1 MNIVMWTSGRQLQE
15 ARLKVEQVAV
25 VEAFIGGQD
34 VFAALPT
41 GYGKSLCF
49 AVLPYLFDEL
59 RGNSETRSIVL
70 LEEALRASLPSRW
83 QGERTVH
90 CAV

>member
-1 MNIVMWTSGRQLQE
+1 ME

-49 AVLPYLFDEL
+49 AVLPYLLDEFP
-59 RGNSETRSIVL
+59 GTSESRSIVL
-70 LEEALRASLPSRW
+70 VEEALRASLPSRW
-83 QGERTVH
+83 QSERTVH
-90 CAV
+90 CEV